1 MYIYKC
7 VYNCVNSICK
17 QDYSLWSLE
26 TATPEKY
33 LLKSCWL
40 VIQKAQIQVVVWIGQ
55 EGASLELS
63 TSVQTTSIHCESE
76 VKWLE
81 GGRSRARTWEE
92 GGGGVLKIVL
102 CHPNQNRSHWP
113 ISIVSLTCKFY
124 DCFRF
129 FFGISI
135 FTTRRDP
142 KNFKQYM
149 LIQHF
154 V

>member
-40 VIQKAQIQVVVWIGQ
+40 VIQKAQIQAGVWIGQ

-81 GGRSRARTWEE
+81 GGRLRARTWEE
-92 GGGGVLKIVL
+92 GGGYWKLFYATQTKPGHIGKFQSWALPV
-102 CHPNQNRSHWP
+102 NFT
-113 ISIVSLTCKFY
+113 IVSDSFLVY
-124 DCFRF
+124 RF
-129 FFGISI
+129 LPQEGTQRSLSSI
-135 FTTRRDP
+135 CWF
-142 KNFKQYM
+142 N
-149 LIQHF
+149 I
-154 V
+154 

>member
-81 GGRSRARTWEE
+81 GGRLRARTWEE
-92 GGGGVLKIVL
+92 GGGGYWKLFYATQTKTGHIGQFQSWALPV
-102 CHPNQNRSHWP
+102 NFT
-113 ISIVSLTCKFY
+113 IVSDSFLVY
-124 DCFRF
+124 RF
-129 FFGISI
+129 LPQEG
-135 FTTRRDP
+135 P
-142 KNFKQYM
+142 
-149 LIQHF
+149 
-154 V
+154 